1 MAEVLYRKYR
11 PQNFEEIVGQKGTVE
26 VLKRALGKGR
36 ISHAYLFSGPAG
48 TGKTT
53 IARIFAR
60 AVNCANF
67 SSEKLGIPCN
77 KCENCLEFLSQK
89 TLDLV
94 EIDAASSRGIDEI
107 RALREGIRA
116 LPFKT
121 KYKVYIIDEVHMLT
135 KEAFNAL
142 LKTLEEPPSH
152 VIFILAT
159 TEIDKVP
166 ETIIS
171 RTQHFEFRKISEED
185 IQKALEMIAK
195 KEKGD
200 VDPEVLNIISILSE
214 GSLRDAESML
224 DQALSASSQEIGTDD
239 IRKLFGVPTR
249 IFLENIE
256 KALME
261 GDTKTALRII
271 HESTEQGIDH
281 KAFFKLLIRD
291 FRFMLYLNIDPNFK
305 NELSNFLP
313 KSELEF
319 LSKSAMECGIKKI
332 EHTLNVLNNS
342 YQQLKLAYL
351 PQLPLELAVLKI
363 TTVEL

>member
-1 MAEVLYRKYR
+1 MGQVLYRKYR
-11 PQNFEEIVGQKGTVE
+11 PQNFEEIVGQKGVVD
-26 VLKRALGKGR
+26 VLKRSIEIDR

-53 IARIFAR
+53 LARIFAR
-60 AVNCANF
+60 AVNCLSKSDF
-67 SSEKLGIPCN
+67 DKPCN
-77 KCENCLEFLSQK
+77 KCEHCLEFLSQK

-107 RALREGIRA
+107 RSLREGIRA
-116 LPFKT
+116 LPFKA

-142 LKTLEEPPSH
+142 LKTLEEPPAH

-159 TEIDKVP
+159 TEIDKVL

-185 IQKALEMIAK
+185 IQKALLIIAK
-195 KEKGD
+195 KEKSK
-200 VDPEVLNIISILSE
+200 VDPEVINIISVLAE

-224 DQALSASSQEIGTDD
+224 DQALSAASQEISTDD

-249 IFLENIE
+249 TLLQDMTR
-256 KALME
+256 ALIT
-261 GDTKTALRII
+261 GDSKTALKII
-271 HESTEQGIDH
+271 HESTGEGIDH

-291 FRFMLYLNIDPNFK
+291 FRFLLYLNIDQDFEK
-305 NELSNFLP
+305 ELSKFLP
-313 KSELEF
+313 KTELDSLVKF
-319 LSKSAMECGIKKI
+319 AKECNIKKI
-332 EHTLNVLNNS
+332 EYILNVLNNN
-342 YQQLKLAYL
+342 YQLLKLAYL

-363 TTVEL
+363 TTKTV